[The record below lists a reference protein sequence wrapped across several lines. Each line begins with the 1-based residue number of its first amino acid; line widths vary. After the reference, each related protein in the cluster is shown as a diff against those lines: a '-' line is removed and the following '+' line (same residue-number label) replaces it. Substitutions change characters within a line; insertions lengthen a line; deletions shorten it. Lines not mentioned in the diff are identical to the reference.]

1 MRTKETRI
9 KLFASAA
16 ALCITALCVVI
27 VYITPI
33 ETTGMKITG
42 AFISVAVISAAAWKF
57 PVRFYIPAMIFDV
70 FAAALGSVVNLYRY
84 VGFYDK
90 FVHYL
95 SGILLAEA
103 GMILI
108 SYLFKKRSIKND
120 RAVKLLFSF
129 FFSASCAGFWE
140 IYEFTADNLI
150 KTNMQG
156 GNKNTMGDII
166 SGVLGA
172 LTYCLVSL
180 AVCREKNK
188 ERRKSA

>member
-1 MRTKETRI
+1 MKTKETRI
-9 KLFASAA
+9 KLSASAA
-16 ALCITALCVVI
+16 ALCITALCVLI
-27 VYITPI
+27 VNITPLK
-33 ETTGMKITG
+33 TTGMKITG
-42 AFISVAVISAAAWKF
+42 AFASVLVISAAAWIF
-57 PVRFYIPAMIFDV
+57 PVRFYLLAMMFDI
-70 FAAALGSVVNLYRY
+70 FAAALGSVINLYRY

-108 SYLFKKRSIKND
+108 SYLFKKRSMKD
-120 RAVKLLFSF
+120 DHAVKLLFSF

-150 KTNMQG
+150 KANMQG
-156 GNKNTMGDII
+156 GNNNTMGDII

-180 AVCREKNK
+180 AVCRGKNNDSH
-188 ERRKSA
+188 KSA